1 MSGVVSIGHET
12 MRRLTTAHVELLA
25 NLQAG
30 LICKPLLRFY
40 AYLGGDDCAYR
51 PAILLGQGR
60 STFEM

>member
-30 LICKPLLRFY
+30 LICKPLLRAY
-40 AYLGGDDCAYR
+40 AYLGGDDCACR
-51 PAILLGQGR
+51 PAILLD
-60 STFEM
+60 